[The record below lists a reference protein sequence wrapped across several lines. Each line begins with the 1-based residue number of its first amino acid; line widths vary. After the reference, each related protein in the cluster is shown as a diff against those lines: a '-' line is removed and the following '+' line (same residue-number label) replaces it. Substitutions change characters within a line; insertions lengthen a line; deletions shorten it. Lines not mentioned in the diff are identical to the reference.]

1 MNDMNELNP
10 ITLNFPDER
19 EKEYR
24 EYYYTRSYKTTRVAY
39 LILAFIYAFFGYLD
53 SIVAT
58 EYFQLFITIRIIV
71 VVLLMSVFIYSYSN
85 KFKEYWQILIFIS
98 YFIGAVGIIIMLVLV
113 PEVVVYSSGLI
124 LVFLAGSVL
133 IKLRF
138 FAVAVANWIVIVLYI
153 IAALIW
159 NVDYSIVISNCF
171 FFISANLIAM
181 FAAYRT
187 EIFDRKNFE
196 LYIQIAK
203 TNTQIEQANKNLE
216 EKVEERTKLL
226 NFKNRELEKEV
237 KYRALV
243 ETELIAAKEKA
254 EESDRLKSAFLTNMS
269 HEIRTPMN
277 GILGFTSLLKVP
289 GLSGKEQEKFID
301 IIEKSGNRML
311 STLNDIIDIS
321 KIEAGQVDVII
332 SDINLN
338 KQLDELF
345 EFFLPEAKK
354 KNIQLSVRK
363 KVPDQQTYFKSDEEK
378 LNSVLT
384 NIIKNAIKYTHE
396 GSIEFGYS
404 INEKGEKNELEF
416 YVNDT
421 GIGIPAERQNAVF
434 NRFEQA
440 DIEDRKVY
448 EGSGLGLAIS
458 KAYVEMLGG
467 KIWMES
473 EEGVGSQFYFTIPFD
488 SNNKKIP
495 EKNTQDSNKRLSIK
509 KGLKILIADDDEYA
523 ITLLDIVL
531 KEYAKEMLI
540 AKTGIEALK
549 MCRDNS
555 DIDII
560 LMDIKIPGIDGYE
573 ATREIRKFNKE
584 VFIVAQ
590 TAYAQAGDREKAIQ
604 AGCDDYITKPI
615 NNKQLIEIISNRF

>member
-1 MNDMNELNP
+1 MNELNR

-24 EYYYTRSYKTTRVAY
+24 EYYYVQSFKTTRVAY
-39 LILAFIYAFFGYLD
+39 LILALIYAFFGYLD

-58 EYFQLFITIRIIV
+58 EYFQLFVTIRIIV
-71 VVLLMSVFIYSYSN
+71 VVLLLLVFIYSYSN
-85 KFKEYWQILIFIS
+85 KFKKYWQTLIFIT
-98 YFIGAVGIIIMLVLV
+98 YFIGAVGIIIMLVMV

-138 FAVAVANWIVIVLYI
+138 FAFAVASWITIVLYI
-153 IAALIW
+153 IAAFIW
-159 NVDYSIVISNCF
+159 KVDYTIIISNCF
-171 FFISANLIAM
+171 FFIGASLIGM

-187 EIFDRKNFE
+187 EMFDRQNFE
-196 LYIQIAK
+196 LYLQIAK
-203 TNTQIEQANKNLE
+203 TNTRIEHANKNLE

-226 NFKNRELEKEV
+226 NYRNRELKKEV
-237 KYRALV
+237 EHRALV
-243 ETELIAAKEKA
+243 EKELIAAKEKA
-254 EESDRLKSAFLTNMS
+254 EESDRLKSAFLANMS

-277 GILGFTSLLKVP
+277 GILGFTGLLKVP
-289 GLSGKEQEKFID
+289 GLTGKEQRKFID

-311 STLNDIIDIS
+311 STINDIIDIS
-321 KIEAGQVDVII
+321 KIEAGQVNVIV

-338 KQLDELF
+338 RQLDELY
-345 EFFLPEAKK
+345 EFFLPEAEK
-354 KNIQLSVRK
+354 KNIQLSFAN
-363 KVPDQQTYFKSDEEK
+363 KVPDSQANIKSDKEK
-378 LNSVLT
+378 LNSILT
-384 NIIKNAIKYTHE
+384 NIIKNAIKYTHD

-404 INEKGEKNELEF
+404 INEKDEKSELKF

-421 GIGIPAERQNAVF
+421 GIGIPTERQNAVF
-434 NRFEQA
+434 NRFVKA
-440 DIEDRKVY
+440 DVEDRQVN

-467 KIWMES
+467 KIWVES
-473 EEGVGSQFYFTIPFD
+473 VEGVGSQFYFTIPFE
-488 SNNKKIP
+488 SNNNEIP
-495 EKNTQDSNKRLSIK
+495 EKNIQVSNKRLSIK
-509 KGLKILIADDDEYA
+509 KRLKILIADDDEYT
-523 ITLLDIVL
+523 ITLLSIIL
-531 KEYAKEMLI
+531 REFAKEMLI

-549 MCRDNS
+549 MCRNNS

-573 ATREIRKFNKE
+573 ATRQIREFNKE
-584 VFIVAQ
+584 VFILAQ
-590 TAYAQAGDREKAIQ
+590 TAYAQAGDRIKAIE

-615 NNKQLIEIISNRF
+615 NKRLIEIITNRF

>member
-1 MNDMNELNP
+1 
-10 ITLNFPDER
+10 
-19 EKEYR
+19 
-24 EYYYTRSYKTTRVAY
+24 
-39 LILAFIYAFFGYLD
+39 
-53 SIVAT
+53 
-58 EYFQLFITIRIIV
+58 
-71 VVLLMSVFIYSYSN
+71 
-85 KFKEYWQILIFIS
+85 
-98 YFIGAVGIIIMLVLV
+98 
-113 PEVVVYSSGLI
+113 
-124 LVFLAGSVL
+124 LAG
-133 IKLRF
+133 LR
-138 FAVAVANWIVIVLYI
+138 LY
-153 IAALIW
+153 
-159 NVDYSIVISNCF
+159 
-171 FFISANLIAM
+171 
-181 FAAYRT
+181 
-187 EIFDRKNFE
+187 K
-196 LYIQIAK
+196 Q
-203 TNTQIEQANKNLE
+203 
-216 EKVEERTKLL
+216 
-226 NFKNRELEKEV
+226 
-237 KYRALV
+237 
-243 ETELIAAKEKA
+243 KEKIN
-254 EESDRLKSAFLTNMS
+254 SILTN
-269 HEIRTPMN
+269 
-277 GILGFTSLLKVP
+277 F
-289 GLSGKEQEKFID
+289 
-301 IIEKSGNRML
+301 
-311 STLNDIIDIS
+311 
-321 KIEAGQVDVII
+321 
-332 SDINLN
+332 
-338 KQLDELF
+338 
-345 EFFLPEAKK
+345 
-354 KNIQLSVRK
+354 
-363 KVPDQQTYFKSDEEK
+363 
-378 LNSVLT
+378 
-384 NIIKNAIKYTHE
+384 IKNAIKYTPR
-396 GSIEFGYS
+396 GSIEFGCT
-404 INEKGEKNELEF
+404 INKKGNDNELEF
-416 YVNDT
+416 YVKDT
-421 GIGIPAERQNAVF
+421 GIGIPKERQSAVF

-458 KAYVEMLGG
+458 RAYVEMLGG

>member
-1 MNDMNELNP
+1 MNELNR

-24 EYYYTRSYKTTRVAY
+24 EYYYEHSFKTTRVAY

-71 VVLLMSVFIYSYSN
+71 VVLLMLVFIYSYSN
-85 KFKEYWQILIFIS
+85 NFKEYWQTLIFIS

-138 FAVAVANWIVIVLYI
+138 FAVAVASWIVIVLYI
-153 IAALIW
+153 VAAFIW
-159 NVDYSIVISNCF
+159 NVDYSIIISNCF
-171 FFISANLIAM
+171 FFIGANLIGM
-181 FAAYRT
+181 LAAYRT
-187 EIFDRKNFE
+187 EMFDRQNFE
-196 LYIQIAK
+196 LYLQIAK
-203 TNTQIEQANKNLE
+203 TNTQIEHANKYLE

-226 NFKNRELEKEV
+226 NFRNKELKKEIEH
-237 KYRALV
+237 RALV
-243 ETELIAAKEKA
+243 EIELIAAKEKA

-277 GILGFTSLLKVP
+277 GILGFASLLKVP
-289 GLSGKEQEKFID
+289 GLTGKEQRKFID
-301 IIEKSGNRML
+301 IIEKSGDRML
-311 STLNDIIDIS
+311 STINDIIDIS
-321 KIEAGQVDVII
+321 KIEAGQVNVII

-354 KNIQLSVRK
+354 KNIQLSIRN
-363 KVPDQQTYFKSDEEK
+363 KVPKQQTNFKSDKEK
-378 LNSVLT
+378 LNSILT
-384 NIIKNAIKYTHE
+384 NIIKNAIKYTHD

-404 INEKGEKNELEF
+404 INEKDKKNELEF
-416 YVNDT
+416 YVKDT
-421 GIGIPAERQNAVF
+421 GIGIPEERQNAVF
-434 NRFEQA
+434 NRFVQA
-440 DIEDRKVY
+440 DIEDRQVY

-467 KIWMES
+467 KIWVES
-473 EEGVGSQFYFTIPFD
+473 VEGVGSQFYFTIPFD

-495 EKNTQDSNKRLSIK
+495 EKDAQDSNKRLSIK
-509 KGLKILIADDDEYA
+509 NGLKILIVDDDEYA
-523 ITLLDIVL
+523 ITLLSIVL
-531 KEYAKEMLI
+531 KEYANEMLI

-573 ATREIRKFNKE
+573 ATRQIRKFNKE
-584 VFIVAQ
+584 VFILAQ
-590 TAYAQAGDREKAIQ
+590 TAYAQAGDRVKAIE
-604 AGCDDYITKPI
+604 AGCDDYISKPI
-615 NNKQLIEIISNRF
+615 DKKQLIEIISNRF